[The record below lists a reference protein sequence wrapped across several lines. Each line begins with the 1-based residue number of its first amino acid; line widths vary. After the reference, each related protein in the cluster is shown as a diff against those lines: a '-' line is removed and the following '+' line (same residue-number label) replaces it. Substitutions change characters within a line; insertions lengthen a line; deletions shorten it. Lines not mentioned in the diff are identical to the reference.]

1 MNFYKYL
8 IILKIACSLYVN
20 VVPQINKCTKSQLK
34 SLLIIT
40 AFILTTLNLNRHKP
54 NILKCIFRKKNMIKV
69 IDVGFFFSQLS
80 LPIYGWRCNS
90 WCNEYSRESAS
101 SISCYRGGVFNC
113 WQNMRLTIAPIWQCN
128 QYIHRTFCNKHCFKM
143 FYLK

>member
-20 VVPQINKCTKSQLK
+20 VVTQINKCTKSQLK

-69 IDVGFFFSQLS
+69 IDVGFFFQ
-80 LPIYGWRCNS
+80 P
-90 WCNEYSRESAS
+90 
-101 SISCYRGGVFNC
+101 
-113 WQNMRLTIAPIWQCN
+113 
-128 QYIHRTFCNKHCFKM
+128 TFFAD
-143 FYLK
+143 LWLEV